1 MRAVLDTVVFLRAL
15 MNRRGQWGYLLFDLR
30 RHYTLV
36 LSPDVIEE
44 VVEVLNRSGLA
55 RRLPPAGDVQW
66 DEVIDILMEADIVDP
81 SVKLMVS
88 RDIADNKFF
97 ECAVEGGADY
107 IISEDRDILDIGEFQ
122 GVQTVTAAQFI
133 ELLESVR

>member
-1 MRAVLDTVVFLRAL
+1 MKAVLDTVVFLRAL
-15 MNRRGQWGYLLFDLR
+15 MNRQGPWGHLLFDLR
-30 RHYTLV
+30 RQYTLV

-66 DEVIDILMEADIVDP
+66 NEVIDILADADIVQP
-81 SVKLMVS
+81 SVKLLVS

-97 ECAVEGGADY
+97 ECAVEGRADY
-107 IISEDRDILDIGEFQ
+107 IISEDADILDIGEFQ